1 MESIQ
6 RKGHFEILFPIVTI
20 NGGVLKKTGPAV
32 MTDMNGPANRETEGM
47 LVFYPEVKTNG
58 YDTG

>member
-1 MESIQ
+1 MID
-6 RKGHFEILFPIVTI
+6 R
-20 NGGVLKKTGPAV
+20 
-32 MTDMNGPANRETEGM
+32 DGPANSETEGM